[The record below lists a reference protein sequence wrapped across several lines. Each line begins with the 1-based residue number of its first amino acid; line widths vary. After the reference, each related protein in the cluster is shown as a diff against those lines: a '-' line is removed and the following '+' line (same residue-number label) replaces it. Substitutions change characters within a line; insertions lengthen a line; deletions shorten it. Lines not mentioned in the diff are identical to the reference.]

1 MKQRFEEIGSR
12 KQEAGSA
19 LSTDPLLPSSFFLSS
34 SFLLFV
40 AALGLYTVTLAPGLL
55 PADSGEF
62 QITGALL
69 GVAHPPG
76 FAGYTLLS
84 WLISRL
90 PFVSPAVAINCLSAL
105 LAALALVCVSGAVR
119 AWTGSMLAGLFAAL
133 ALGCATTFWA
143 QATTANVRMYTAG
156 AVSLALLGLAEYTF
170 TPGTGSRRVKEL
182 ALALFA
188 FAAGLA
194 VSHHGST
201 IFLIA
206 ALGLYALLAYAQRD
220 WSVVRLMW
228 AGGLQKRIGLVL
240 MARQLWPL
248 LFGLLPFLSW
258 AYFLFRVGAYGAPPN
273 LGTWDGYLDH
283 VLARNFLSAVLAFAT
298 PELFP
303 DRLRVLWVILN
314 FQWNGILLALALLG
328 VVRWMVRDWK
338 SGGALLAA
346 FVAHTFVSIT
356 YAAPQTTEYLLPA
369 FVLLAVFMGFG
380 FAEILR
386 WLDFTPAFPPAGS
399 TPARALLA
407 LPLLA
412 LALGGLLLQYR
423 ANFPGYRQLAQD
435 DSTRAF
441 AQALLE
447 LAPRDAVLLAPW
459 HWATPLWYLREVEG
473 QRPDVEVRYVVP
485 RGMSYAQNW
494 VDEIGQALPTRP
506 VIVTSFFPNEYAASG
521 YRFLPLP
528 TPHFPAWRVYA
539 QPLTESPANLQGAR
553 TWGELEFLGFHSLSA
568 PSVQSLQSVDLIAAW
583 RVAGPPRDLG
593 FFVHALGPDGRLYG
607 QQDVSVPASRYIA
620 GEVLA
625 NRYTVTLL
633 PDAAP
638 GTYTLVAGA
647 YLPDGTRLAETTLTT
662 ITVTPRT
669 APPPTRS
676 ARLMKFPQ
684 ATLVGED
691 VDRSLSDA
699 QRLYQH
705 FRIDEATTR
714 VPGMGLETSFPRAD
728 SGYVTVAND
737 FPPGYALPFFAP
749 SSRYV
754 VFGDALVLIDAHF
767 SPARARP
774 GEAITVDVEFIAARS
789 LTQDLIVKVELTGNG
804 WRAQLDT
811 VPVGGGL
818 PTLKWIAGSRLRDRY
833 TLTVPADAAP
843 GPAQLTL
850 GWYDAFTQRT
860 LPLLDPRLAQLGPN
874 APLGIVEIGE

>member
-1 MKQRFEEIGSR
+1 MKQHFKEKGSGR
-12 KQEAGSA
+12 
-19 LSTDPLLPSSFFLSS
+19 PFFLPPFPF
-34 SFLLFV
+34 FLFLAV
-40 AALGLYTVTLAPGLL
+40 LGFYTLTLAPGLL

-76 FAGYTLLS
+76 FASYTLLS

-90 PFVSPAVAINCLSAL
+90 PFLSPAVAINFLSAL

-143 QATTANVRMYTAG
+143 QATTANVRMFTAS
-156 AVSLALLGLAEYTF
+156 AVALTLFGLAAYTSPF
-170 TPGTGSRRVKEL
+170 GRANQGAREP

-201 IFLIA
+201 IFPVA

-220 WSVVRLMW
+220 WSVARLMW
-228 AGGLQKRIGLVL
+228 AGGLQKRIGLTL

-248 LFGLLPFLSW
+248 LFGLLPFLTW
-258 AYFLFRVGAYGAPPN
+258 AYFLFRAGAYGAPPN
-273 LGTWDGYLDH
+273 LGTWDGYLDQ
-283 VLARNFLSAVLAFAT
+283 VLARNFLNAVLAFAT

-303 DRLRVLWVILN
+303 DRLRVLGVILN
-314 FQWNGILLALALLG
+314 FQWNWILLALALLG
-328 VVRWMVRDWK
+328 VVAAVIRD
-338 SGGALLAA
+338 SRLGTALLVA
-346 FVAHTFVSIT
+346 FGAHTFISIT

-386 WLDFTPAFPPAGS
+386 WLDFAPDVPPAGS

-412 LALGGLLLQYR
+412 LALGGLLFQYQ

-435 DSTRAF
+435 DSTRTF
-441 AQALLE
+441 TQALLE
-447 LAPRDAVLLAPW
+447 QAPRDAVLLAPW

-473 QRPDVEVRYVVP
+473 RRPDVEVRYVVP
-485 RGMSYAQNW
+485 RGVSYAQNW
-494 VDEIGQALPTRP
+494 VEEIEQTLADRP
-506 VIVTSFFPNEYAASG
+506 VIVVSFYPNEYAASG
-521 YRFLPLP
+521 YRFLPLA

-539 QPLTESPANLQGAR
+539 PPLTESPANLQGAQ
-553 TWGELEFLGFHSLSA
+553 TWGDLEFLGYLPLSVPSGESA
-568 PSVQSLQSVDLIAAW
+568 PSLDLIAAW
-583 RVAGPPRDLG
+583 RVVGPPRDLN
-593 FFVHALGPDGRLYG
+593 FFIHALGPDGLLYG
-607 QQDVSVPASRYIA
+607 QHDVSVPASRYVT

-625 NRYTVTLL
+625 ERYTVRLL
-633 PDAAP
+633 PEAAP

-662 ITVTPRT
+662 IIVTPRT
-669 APPPTRS
+669 APPPTTQ
-676 ARLMKFPQ
+676 PQ
-684 ATLVGED
+684 LRVGERGALIGQD
-691 VDRSLSDA
+691 ADHSLPDSP
-699 QRLYQH
+699 RFLQH
-705 FRIDEATTR
+705 WRTPAGYRTT
-714 VPGMGLETSFPRAD
+714 VTETQPSAF
-728 SGYVTVAND
+728 S
-737 FPPGYALPFFAP
+737 LLP
-749 SSRYV
+749 SSFRRYV
-754 VFGDALVLIDAHF
+754 PFGDQLTLTRAEF
-767 SPARARP
+767 WPATARP
-774 GEAITVDVEFIAARS
+774 GETVTVDVEFIAARS
-789 LTQDLIVKVELTGNG
+789 LNRDLIVKVELTGSG
-804 WRAQLDT
+804 WRVQLDT

-860 LPLLDPRLAQLGPN
+860 LSLLDPRLAQLGPN
-874 APLGIVEIGE
+874 APLGVVEIRDRMIDD